1 MQGFLEKE
9 ILVAASYCDQNKK
22 MMLPCVFTLFHDIA
36 GEHAKKLGIGE
47 WDMEKKGLFWLTVR
61 TKVRVHHYP
70 MIEDEVILRTWLGEE
85 EGNSVRSN
93 RYYLLL
99 DADRNVLAEGKT
111 EWAVFSFA
119 NQQLVRIKDAKIPP
133 VERLPEKVPSEP
145 FSRFPSSFAEEHQV
159 FSHVVVPSEVD
170 AGHHMN
176 NCAYMRALYDTFTTK
191 EAGAVNIKEAEIVFR
206 TPCLGDEAL
215 KIRRMDHDTDSL
227 FIVEKED
234 GKTAAMAKMV
244 KA

>member
-22 MMLPCVFTLFHDIA
+22 MMLPCVFTLFQDIA

-133 VERLPEKVPSEP
+133 VERLPEKVLSEP
-145 FSRFPSSFAEEHQV
+145 FSRFPSSL
-159 FSHVVVPSEVD
+159 
-170 AGHHMN
+170 
-176 NCAYMRALYDTFTTK
+176 R
-191 EAGAVNIKEAEIVFR
+191 
-206 TPCLGDEAL
+206 
-215 KIRRMDHDTDSL
+215 
-227 FIVEKED
+227 
-234 GKTAAMAKMV
+234 
-244 KA
+244 